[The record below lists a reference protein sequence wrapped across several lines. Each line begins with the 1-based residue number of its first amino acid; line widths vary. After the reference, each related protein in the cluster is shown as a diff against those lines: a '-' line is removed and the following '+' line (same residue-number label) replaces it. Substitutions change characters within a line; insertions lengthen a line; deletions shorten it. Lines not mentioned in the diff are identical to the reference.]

1 MQTEYLRRCS
11 LCLLN
16 EKEVAPFL
24 QELRKSHPQVEI
36 GLFPSAGSLQIL
48 FESETTPVDRLVE
61 KVQEKFPSFFYGEG
75 KIEEALQREFI
86 ARKKT
91 LALAESCT
99 GGAIAAQLVS
109 IPHSSHYLLGS
120 IVAYSNAWK
129 ERFLQ
134 VSRTTLKEKGAVSRE
149 VVHEMVQ
156 GLFQETEADYAVAVS
171 GIAGPG
177 GGSPEKP
184 VGTIYIAVGF
194 RGQKID
200 AGVVHTSSDR
210 MGAIDLAVQLA
221 LGALWRRLVHNAVTF
236 S

>member
-1 MQTEYLRRCS
+1 MQAEYIRKCS

-24 QELRKSHPQVEI
+24 QDLKKKHPSVEMA
-36 GLFPSAGSLQIL
+36 LFPAPGTLQIM
-48 FESETTPVDRLVE
+48 FQSETPVDALVE

-75 KIEEALQREFI
+75 RIEEAVGREFI

-99 GGAIAAQLVS
+99 GGAIAAKLIA
-109 IPHSSHYLLGS
+109 IPDASKYLLGS
-120 IVAYSNAWK
+120 IVAYSNGWK

-134 VSRTTLKEKGAVSRE
+134 VSRTTLKQKGSVSRD
-149 VVHEMVQ
+149 VVIEMVQ
-156 GLFQETEADYAVAVS
+156 GLFNETDADFGVAVS
-171 GIAGPG
+171 GIAGPSG
-177 GGSPEKP
+177 GTKALP
-184 VGTIYIAVGF
+184 VGTIFIAIGV

-200 AGVVHTSSDR
+200 AGVIHAPQDR
-210 MGAIDLAVQLA
+210 ISAIDMAVHLTF
-221 LGALWRRLVHNAVTF
+221 GALWRRLVHNTATF

>member
-1 MQTEYLRRCS
+1 MQAEFIRKCS

-16 EKEVAPFL
+16 EKEVSPFL
-24 QELRKSHPQVEI
+24 HELKKMHPQVEMAV
-36 GLFPSAGSLQIL
+36 FPSPGTVQIM
-48 FESETTPVDRLVE
+48 FQAAEPVDQLVG

-75 KIEEALQREFI
+75 RIEEALHREFI

-91 LALAESCT
+91 LALAESCS
-99 GGAIAAQLVS
+99 GGALAAKLTA
-109 IPHSSHYLLGS
+109 IPDASKFLLGS

-134 VSRTTLKEKGAVSRE
+134 VSRTTLKQKGAVSRE
-149 VVHEMVQ
+149 TVIEMVQ
-156 GLFQETEADYAVAVS
+156 GLFNETDADFAAAVS

-177 GGSPEKP
+177 GGSKEKP
-184 VGTIYIAVGF
+184 VGTIYIAIGH

-200 AGVVHTSSDR
+200 AGVIHAPPDRLSAIELSVHLT
-210 MGAIDLAVQLA
+210 
-221 LGALWRRLVHNAVTF
+221 LGALWRRLVHNTATF